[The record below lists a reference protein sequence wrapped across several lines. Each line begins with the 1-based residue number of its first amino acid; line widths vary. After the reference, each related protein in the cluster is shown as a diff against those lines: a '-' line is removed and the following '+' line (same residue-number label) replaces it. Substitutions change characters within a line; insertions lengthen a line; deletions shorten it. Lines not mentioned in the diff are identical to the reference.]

1 MADLPRRPAVA
12 RSGLAT
18 AAAWA
23 QWFGVSRLVA
33 AAVSVLVVVAGGYWL
48 VRSPPPPTE
57 ATLPVATTTSDVVV
71 ATSLAPAPARP
82 DPVIVHVVG
91 AVRVPGVYELPPGS
105 RVVAAVEA
113 AGGPEPRAV
122 LDEVNLAALLADGQ
136 RVHVPLEGE
145 KPLPAFDHANAGGHT
160 SAGGPGR
167 IGGTEAPID
176 LNRAAVGEL
185 VRLPGVGEATATAIV
200 ADRERNGP
208 FGSVDDLVRV
218 RGIGPAKLEAVR
230 EFVVVR

>member
-1 MADLPRRPAVA
+1 MADLPRRPAAA
-12 RSGLAT
+12 RSGLST
-18 AAAWA
+18 AVAWA
-23 QWFGVSRLVA
+23 QWFGVSRLLA

-48 VRSPPPPTE
+48 VRSPPPSTE
-57 ATLPVATTTSDVVV
+57 AILPMATTTIDVVV
-71 ATSLAPAPARP
+71 DTSPGPSPP

-113 AGGPEPRAV
+113 AGGPEPLAV

-136 RVHVPLEGE
+136 RVHIPVEGE
-145 KPLPAFDHANAGGHT
+145 APLPAFDADHSSTGA
-160 SAGGPGR
+160 PGWR
-167 IGGTEAPID
+167 VGLEHPID

-200 ADRERNGP
+200 VDRERNGP
-208 FGSVDDLVRV
+208 FASVDDLVRV

>member
-1 MADLPRRPAVA
+1 MTDLPRRPVAA

-18 AAAWA
+18 AAAWV
-23 QWFGVSRLVA
+23 QWFGVARLIA
-33 AAVSVLVVVAGGYWL
+33 AAVSVLVVAAGGYWL
-48 VRSPPPPTE
+48 VRSPPPSTE
-57 ATLPVATTTSDVVV
+57 ASLPVATTTVDVV
-71 ATSLAPAPARP
+71 ATTSTSPSMP

-91 AVRVPGVYELPPGS
+91 AVRVPGVYELPSGS

-113 AGGPEPRAV
+113 AGGPEPHAV
-122 LDEVNLAALLADGQ
+122 LDDVNLAALLADGQ
-136 RVHVPLEGE
+136 RVHIPVEGE
-145 KPLPAFDHANAGGHT
+145 QQLPAFDADQRGAAVSGGLGVEH
-160 SAGGPGR
+160 
-167 IGGTEAPID
+167 PID
-176 LNRAAVGEL
+176 LNRAAIGEL

>member
-1 MADLPRRPAVA
+1 MADLPRRPAAA
-12 RSGLAT
+12 RSGLST
-18 AAAWA
+18 AVAWA

-48 VRSPPPPTE
+48 VRSPPPSTE
-57 ATLPVATTTSDVVV
+57 AILPVATTTIDVV
-71 ATSLAPAPARP
+71 ADTSPGPSMP

-113 AGGPEPRAV
+113 AGGPEPLAV
-122 LDEVNLAALLADGQ
+122 LDQVNLAALLADGQ
-136 RVHVPLEGE
+136 RVHIPVEGE
-145 KPLPAFDHANAGGHT
+145 APLPAFDADQS
-160 SAGGPGR
+160 SAGAPGWR
-167 IGGTEAPID
+167 VGLEHPID

-200 ADRERNGP
+200 VDRERNGP
-208 FGSVDDLVRV
+208 FASVDDLVRV